1 MAARERAEQD
11 KLTKRIRTKRD
22 AVKTNKAQDRKAN
35 LNQLAARIT
44 DLEALVLA
52 QARLLAILTDPTDA
66 DLVDHD
72 A

>member
-1 MAARERAEQD
+1 MTKRTEQA
-11 KLTKRIRTKRD
+11 KLTDRIRHKRD
-22 AVKTNKAQDRKAN
+22 AIKANREQEDRKAN

-44 DLEALVLA
+44 DLEALALA

-66 DLVDHD
+66 DLVDDD